1 MDVFQLYRFTSDLG
15 RLLTW
20 MEMTEDKLASVSETS
35 GEDKGQMEACLR
47 ETQAIQNEIN
57 RKKPELTA
65 LLNTIQVCIYNF
77 LLLVILKER
86 FFAHCSRHGTYL
98 LRKNSCR

>member
-15 RLLTW
+15 RLVTW

-35 GEDKGQMEACLR
+35 GEDKGQMEASLR

-65 LLNTIQVCIYNF
+65 LLNTIQVYMYI
-77 LLLVILKER
+77 
-86 FFAHCSRHGTYL
+86 
-98 LRKNSCR
+98 

>member
-65 LLNTIQVCIYNF
+65 LLNTIQVC
-77 LLLVILKER
+77 
-86 FFAHCSRHGTYL
+86 
-98 LRKNSCR
+98 